1 MKNDYHGWNTPT
13 GLGIFFICVAVA
25 VVLLSIALLNVTR
38 SGQIGV
44 SIGREAMPM
53 MQQWE
58 QLEKL
63 NR

>member
-1 MKNDYHGWNTPT
+1 MKDLHGWNTPT
-13 GLGIFFICVAVA
+13 GLGIFLICVAITI
-25 VVLLSIALLNVTR
+25 VLLSIALLNVTR

-58 QLEKL
+58 QWDKL